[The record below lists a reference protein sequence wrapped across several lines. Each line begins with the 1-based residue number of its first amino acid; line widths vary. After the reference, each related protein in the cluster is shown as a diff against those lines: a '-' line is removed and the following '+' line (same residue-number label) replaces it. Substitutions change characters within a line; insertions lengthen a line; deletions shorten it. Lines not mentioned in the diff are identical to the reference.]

1 MTSEPKRKLAAIMFT
16 DMVGYTAMMQKDE
29 DKARELIERHRAH
42 MKPFVEKHDGEIIQ
56 FVGDGTFCRFDSAIE
71 AVRSALEIQKVL
83 EMEPEINLR
92 IGIHVGDV
100 VIKGDEVYG
109 DGVNIASRLEP
120 MAEPGGICVSQEVYR
135 QIKSHPEIS
144 AESLGKVSLKN
155 VEEEMEVYSLFKIE
169 EPASAAA
176 EKEEPPATKE
186 PVVEELLE
194 KKISKSKMVRYS
206 SVAAAV
212 LLVWLALKY
221 FPGNSGVQD
230 VTADENSVAVLFIEN
245 ISNPDDP
252 QNLTRMIRELLIT
265 DLSQTQSL
273 RVVGSQRLYDIS
285 KKYKGDG
292 SQPITRENASEI
304 AREALVRW
312 MLTGSLSQFG
322 DKLVLTTQI
331 EGVYDGKVLN
341 AQRAE
346 GTDLFAV
353 VDALGDE
360 IRAHLGVTA
369 SAEDVSI
376 PISDVTTNSEE
387 AYRFYIEG
395 LEKYYNFEH
404 IESEELLSSAV
415 EIDSTFSQALFRLA
429 QVQSWNENL
438 PPFARTRNT
447 LSKLKRHSDGL
458 SRADLMLIKG
468 IEASID
474 LNWAE
479 LELINKEILVEN
491 RDHKEAHYQLGEAYY
506 HNPDRD
512 NLLALAEFE
521 TTLELDPDFKLA
533 YLHIFDIYGAED
545 MDDEGILMANEFV
558 ERNPDNALGYNALGQ
573 FYGSKFD
580 DGYSGPEEAIK
591 QLQKSIALS
600 PEEYRYQRNLA
611 GLYYNLGQFKKAEVL
626 YNSILQDATE
636 VEDVVVSKIVM
647 AAINYELGNRS
658 KAMSYLSEILEDE
671 DSGILRF
678 VGKQI
683 EGMFL
688 VREGKINAGL
698 SLLEEALD
706 MSEIDGIRN
715 SVLYEIQ
722 QVLYKFKKY
731 ERSNQIVDK
740 KIEIMDSD
748 EDLISAY
755 LIKGR
760 NYIGM
765 GDLSNAEKMLQD
777 SKELIAI
784 SNRRLRNERLVK
796 FLEAELHF
804 AKGNYEAANR
814 ELFRLRPNDQLELKS
829 RIQLALGEY
838 EKALEYADKLQER
851 HYNARYIRLPFSIYQ
866 KGQIYEK
873 MGNATEARKSY
884 EALIELWKDGDKD
897 NPILIDAV
905 KRLESLMQES

>member
-1 MTSEPKRKLAAIMFT
+1 
-16 DMVGYTAMMQKDE
+16 
-29 DKARELIERHRAH
+29 
-42 MKPFVEKHDGEIIQ
+42 
-56 FVGDGTFCRFDSAIE
+56 
-71 AVRSALEIQKVL
+71 
-83 EMEPEINLR
+83 
-92 IGIHVGDV
+92 
-100 VIKGDEVYG
+100 
-109 DGVNIASRLEP
+109 
-120 MAEPGGICVSQEVYR
+120 
-135 QIKSHPEIS
+135 
-144 AESLGKVSLKN
+144 
-155 VEEEMEVYSLFKIE
+155 MEVYSLFKIE
-169 EPASAAA
+169 EPTAAA
-176 EKEEPPATKE
+176 DEKEEASVKE
-186 PVVEELLE
+186 KLIE
-194 KKISKSKMVRYS
+194 KGAPERKSFKSKIFKYS
-206 SVAAAV
+206 TIAAAV

-265 DLSQTQSL
+265 DLSRTQSL

-285 KKYKGDG
+285 KKYKGKG
-292 SQPITRENASEI
+292 SQPITRENASDI

-369 SAEDVSI
+369 SAEEISI
-376 PISDVTTNSEE
+376 PISDVTTNSQE

-395 LEKYYNFEH
+395 LEKYFNFEH
-404 IESEELLSSAV
+404 VESEELLSRAV

-429 QVQSWNENL
+429 RVQSWNENL
-438 PPFARTRNT
+438 PPYTRTRNT

-458 SRADLMLIKG
+458 SRADLMLIEG

-474 LNWAE
+474 LNWEE
-479 LELINKEILVEN
+479 LERINKEILVEN
-491 RDHKEAHYQLGEAYY
+491 RDHKEAHYQLGESYY

-533 YLHIFDIYGAED
+533 YRHIFDIYRAED
-545 MDDEGILMANEFV
+545 MDDEGIRMANEFV
-558 ERNPDNALGYNALGQ
+558 ERNPDNALGYSSLGG
-573 FYGSKFD
+573 FYLSKYF

-611 GLYYNLGQFKKAEVL
+611 GLYFDLGEFKKAEEM
-626 YNSILQDATE
+626 YNSILKDATE

-647 AAINYELGNRS
+647 AWINYELGNRS
-658 KAMSYLSEILEDE
+658 KAMSYLSDIFEDE

-678 VGKQI
+678 TGKQI

-688 VREGKINAGL
+688 VREGKINAVL
-698 SLLEEALD
+698 SSVEEALELSELD
-706 MSEIDGIRN
+706 ITRNGVLSEI
-715 SVLYEIQ
+715 Q
-722 QVLYKFKKY
+722 KVLYKFKKY
-731 ERSNQIVDK
+731 EQSNQIVDK
-740 KIEIMDSD
+740 KIEIMDSG
-748 EDLISAY
+748 EDLISANLY
-755 LIKGR
+755 KGR

-765 GDLSNAEKMLQD
+765 GDIPNAEKMLQNTKD
-777 SKELIAI
+777 LINS

-814 ELFRLRPNDQLELKS
+814 ELFRLRPNDRLELKS

-838 EKALEYADKLQER
+838 EKALEYADKMQQN
-851 HYNARYIRLPFSIYQ
+851 HDAVRYLSLPFSLYL

-873 MGNATEARKSY
+873 MGNAGEAQKSY

-905 KRLESLMQES
+905 KRMESLKQES